1 VCERCGYALYRTSAE
16 TSSRRLYYYRCL
28 GADRYR
34 HLKGA
39 ACDTRPVR
47 QDHLDTVVWDE
58 VLRLLENPGVIQA
71 EIDRRRDTAQRTD
84 PLKHRED
91 TLHRDE
97 MRLATTIERLVTAYQ
112 EGLMTLAQLR
122 GRIPQLRKRQQG
134 VQAELQSLAA
144 AATDETRF
152 LRLVETLADFRTRL
166 HARAQTL
173 DIRERQKILRLVANE
188 IVVGRDTITIRH
200 SIPVPDADP
209 EPTGGPRPPPDPS
222 RPKSGL
228 GYLLRS
234 GSRHPALRRSSCHLL
249 PTTYPSMPAL
259 AGFFHRRFQPH
270 LHQMQHLPIT
280 DTACDAP
287 HQW

>member
-1 VCERCGYALYRTSAE
+1 
-16 TSSRRLYYYRCL
+16 
-28 GADRYR
+28 
-34 HLKGA
+34 
-39 ACDTRPVR
+39 
-47 QDHLDTVVWDE
+47 
-58 VLRLLENPGVIQA
+58 LEDPGVIQA

-144 AATDETRF
+144 AATDETRY

-234 GSRHPALRRSSCHLL
+234 GSQDASLRSASLARHQRPLRD
-249 PTTYPSMPAL
+249 
-259 AGFFHRRFQPH
+259 FHRRCEPALDVQENPRNSAMLSQSPQQQLVVNIVEQTLDVELDH
-270 LHQMQHLPIT
+270 PVIVP
-280 DTACDAP
+280 ASPP
-287 HQW
+287 HQRDRVQSRPPRAIAK